1 MKPVDVKSN
10 AYIDSSKNIN
20 NKDPEFKIVNIVR
33 KSKNKSIFVKSYT
46 PSWSEEVAMIKKVKS
61 TVPWTCY

>member
-10 AYIDSSKNIN
+10 TYIDSSKNIN

-33 KSKNKSIFVKSYT
+33 KSKNKSVFVKSYT
-46 PSWSEEVAMIKKVKS
+46 SSWSE
-61 TVPWTCY
+61 